1 MEFCPNCNAKM
12 KPQKPSDESK
22 SKSKIILACSSEI
35 CGYSETSKNVK
46 VTEISDESKSIKV
59 ISKKTQKFLLVK
71 YTSKNF
77 KKY

>member
-22 SKSKIILACSSEI
+22 SKSKIVLTCSSET

-59 ISKKTQKFLLVK
+59 ISKKTQ
-71 YTSKNF
+71 
-77 KKY
+77 